1 MRHDTE
7 TSSVLDLDSAIFN
20 DAQALDW
27 RLEPHVFSR
36 AYFQIARRSM
46 VYDIKEK
53 GIRIA

>member
-27 RLEPHVFSR
+27 RLEPHVFSS